1 MKRRRCTVEGC
12 DDRRLFTPMHFGRH
26 VRIRHRLANAANG
39 ADHAGTARRL
49 EMGSSTEE
57 EDGASE
63 DGTSEEDDAGVGGG
77 GDDNSGEEDVG
88 HDLDGGGVEDGG
100 GGGSDTWELG
110 SVFDE
115 ASSSEYDSDAST
127 TTDDISGACLSGGP
141 DDGRTVEMRVADD
154 LHVAA
159 RVDRATHV

>member
-1 MKRRRCTVEGC
+1 
-12 DDRRLFTPMHFGRH
+12 
-26 VRIRHRLANAANG
+26 
-39 ADHAGTARRL
+39 
-49 EMGSSTEE
+49 MGSSTEE
-57 EDGASE
+57 EDEASE

-159 RVDRATHV
+159 RVDRVTHV